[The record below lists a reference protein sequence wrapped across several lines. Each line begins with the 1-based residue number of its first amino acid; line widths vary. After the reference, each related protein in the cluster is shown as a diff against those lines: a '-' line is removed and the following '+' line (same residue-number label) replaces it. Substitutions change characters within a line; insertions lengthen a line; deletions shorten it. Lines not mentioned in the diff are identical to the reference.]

1 MISAVHLL
9 PDSELPLKFFSENPA
24 TDEIVHFKQICVIWV
39 MHVYGIFVLQ
49 ALHVLTP
56 VKESRSDLDLKN
68 LPQTG
73 IG

>member
-1 MISAVHLL
+1 MS
-9 PDSELPLKFFSENPA
+9 
-24 TDEIVHFKQICVIWV
+24 
-39 MHVYGIFVLQ
+39 GIFVPQ

-73 IG
+73 IGSKRRHSALSLGSLRLKFSASKKEVIVLQLNS